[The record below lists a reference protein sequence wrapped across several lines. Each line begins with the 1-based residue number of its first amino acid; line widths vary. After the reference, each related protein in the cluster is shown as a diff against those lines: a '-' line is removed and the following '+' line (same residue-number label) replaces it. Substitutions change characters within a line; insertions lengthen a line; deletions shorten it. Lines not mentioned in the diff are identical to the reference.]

1 VKYTVQHYLLPP
13 KPGQAKGRLVHKK
26 PGSDDWGVMPD
37 YVVKLSPAQIDEI
50 NKIRASADDLP
61 EDASDSMLEVPGT
74 AKPEGGAKPEGDGK
88 VAGKGTEK
96 DAEKKPKEIRDPS
109 ELVQKGID
117 PQLELA
123 VLLLQG
129 RALGMNDRSP
139 AEPTTAPAQ
148 RPAAP
153 GDAGKARS

>member
-1 VKYTVQHYLLPP
+1 
-13 KPGQAKGRLVHKK
+13 
-26 PGSDDWGVMPD
+26 
-37 YVVKLSPAQIDEI
+37 
-50 NKIRASADDLP
+50 
-61 EDASDSMLEVPGT
+61 MLEVPGA